1 VNAYSIALQNLVK
14 LTLKKIVNL
23 RGELMTST
31 TNTSVDLAL
40 PVGTRDHIQGLL
52 TAPIVLVEYGD
63 YQCPYCAEAADIVRK
78 LQNRLGDRLC
88 YVYRHFPLTELHPH
102 AVRAAEAAEAAA
114 VGHKFWEM
122 HHQLFQH
129 QSALSETNLWHYA
142 QSSGLNVDK
151 FESDLNK
158 EQHLRHIQED
168 MRTGAES
175 GVDST
180 PTFFINGV
188 RHLDDWDAD
197 TLLNAMPHRGSADKH
212 S

>member
-1 VNAYSIALQNLVK
+1 
-14 LTLKKIVNL
+14 
-23 RGELMTST
+23 MTS
-31 TNTSVDLAL
+31 TNTSVDLTL

-63 YQCPYCAEAADIVRK
+63 YQCPYCAQAAEIVRK

-122 HHQLFQH
+122 HYQLFQH
-129 QSALSETNLWHYA
+129 QSALSDTNLLHYA
-142 QSSGLNVDK
+142 QKSGLNVDR
-151 FESDLNK
+151 FERELNK
-158 EQHLRHIQED
+158 DRHLRHIQED
-168 MRTGAES
+168 MRTGEQS
-175 GVDST
+175 GVNST

-197 TLLNAMPHRGSADKH
+197 TLLNAMPHRGNADEH